1 MLEISNRCF
10 NALQPMLAMLWVAL
24 AAHAP
29 AATAASF
36 PCAQAHSRVEKL
48 VCGSPALS
56 ELDDTLA
63 RQYAGARVAL
73 QHAQACLAADQRA
86 WLPTVR
92 DVCPDAACLQ
102 AAYLNRLAVLQG
114 VQPGVSM
121 LRNLELP
128 AVPPLVWIVAPASDQ
143 VAAPR
148 NRPSRA
154 WVAQGRILD
163 DIAAGDGFVLL
174 QGNGRKIVIM
184 SAMLFESPS
193 VEALA
198 SLARLP
204 GASFEVRGRVDLAD
218 KKAEKGPDAFAAGEC
233 TFVYRITP

>member
-10 NALQPMLAMLWVAL
+10 NALQLMLAMWWIAL

-29 AATAASF
+29 VATAASF

-48 VCGSPALS
+48 VCSSPALS

-63 RQYAGARVAL
+63 RYYAGARVAL

-86 WLPTVR
+86 WLRTVR
-92 DVCPDAACLQ
+92 DACPDAACLQ
-102 AAYLNRLAVLQG
+102 AAYLKRLAVLHG

-121 LRNLELP
+121 LRNVELP
-128 AVPPLVWIVAPASDQ
+128 VVPPLVWIVAPASDQ

-148 NRPSRA
+148 SLPSRA

-163 DIAAGDGFVLL
+163 DIAAGDGFVLQ

-184 SAMLFESPS
+184 SAMLYESPS
-193 VEALA
+193 VEALT

-204 GASFEVRGRVDLAD
+204 GASFEIRGQIDLAD
-218 KKAEKGPDAFAAGEC
+218 KKAEKGPEAFAAGRC
-233 TFVYRITP
+233 TFVYRIAP

>member
-10 NALQPMLAMLWVAL
+10 NALQLMLAMLWVAL

-29 AATAASF
+29 AVTAASF
-36 PCAQAHSRVEKL
+36 PCAQAHSRAEKL

-86 WLPTVR
+86 WLRTVR

-154 WVAQGRILD
+154 WVAR
-163 DIAAGDGFVLL
+163 
-174 QGNGRKIVIM
+174 R
-184 SAMLFESPS
+184 
-193 VEALA
+193 
-198 SLARLP
+198 
-204 GASFEVRGRVDLAD
+204 
-218 KKAEKGPDAFAAGEC
+218 
-233 TFVYRITP
+233 